1 LLQPERIEPPDP
13 SHPAYDIRADVW
25 SLGITLVEMAT
36 GHSPYRDCQT
46 DFEVL
51 ARVVRDDPPLLS
63 HSQGFSSELC
73 SFVRDCLTKN
83 YKHRPKYKKL
93 LEHPFIKK
101 YEAMSVDVSVWYAS
115 VMKQIEN
122 NQLVRQ
128 SPQRTSQRFTP
139 PSPSLRRVTS
149 DPPPIPPR
157 TPESQR
163 KPLLVR
169 LASEPVVEGLDFQT
183 VNGRVTVVG
192 TKAFSLDSPRPPMGK
207 TLFDSTQS
215 RIFEQD

>member
-1 LLQPERIEPPDP
+1 
-13 SHPAYDIRADVW
+13 
-25 SLGITLVEMAT
+25 M
-36 GHSPYRDCQT
+36 
-46 DFEVL
+46 
-51 ARVVRDDPPLLS
+51 
-63 HSQGFSSELC
+63 
-73 SFVRDCLTKN
+73 TKN

-115 VMKQIEN
+115 VTKQIEN

-192 TKAFSLDSPRPPMGK
+192 TKSFSLDSPRPPMGK
-207 TLFDSTQS
+207 HFLVKRKLNSFN
-215 RIFEQD
+215 

>member
-1 LLQPERIEPPDP
+1 MFLQLFQIAVSQYHFRRIE
-13 SHPAYDIRADVW
+13 SNQIESNVSFH
-25 SLGITLVEMAT
+25 
-36 GHSPYRDCQT
+36 H
-46 DFEVL
+46 
-51 ARVVRDDPPLLS
+51 
-63 HSQGFSSELC
+63 FS
-73 SFVRDCLTKN
+73 LTKN

-101 YEAMSVDVSVWYAS
+101 YETMSIDVSVWYAS
-115 VMKQIEN
+115 VTKQIEN

-139 PSPSLRRVTS
+139 PSPRSVKSMNLTVDPLLMMFDCSLRRVTS
-149 DPPPIPPR
+149 EPPPIPPR

-192 TKAFSLDSPRPPMGK
+192 TKSFSLDSPRPPMGN
-207 TLFDSTQS
+207 LFSS
-215 RIFEQD
+215 FLVLLSVMFF

>member
-1 LLQPERIEPPDP
+1 MKKRMYSICK
-13 SHPAYDIRADVW
+13 
-25 SLGITLVEMAT
+25 ITKE
-36 GHSPYRDCQT
+36 SFNDC
-46 DFEVL
+46 
-51 ARVVRDDPPLLS
+51 S
-63 HSQGFSSELC
+63 
-73 SFVRDCLTKN
+73 LTKN

-115 VMKQIEN
+115 VTKQIEN

-169 LASEPVVEGLDFQT
+169 LASEPVVEGLDFQS

-207 TLFDSTQS
+207 ALN
-215 RIFEQD
+215 